1 MTHMDR
7 NPPALIADLGATNAR
22 FALVDADGIDAPLA
36 LRCAAYPDLFSA
48 ANDYLEKVA
57 PALRP
62 DRAAIAIACPITGD
76 YVEMTNH
83 AWSFSTAELKES
95 LALDRLDVVNDFT
108 AQALAIRHLT
118 DFDRVQI
125 GPGEPEA
132 GGPIAVL
139 GPGTGLGV
147 SGLVPSGADW
157 TPITGEGGHVTMC
170 AVNDRE
176 DDVMRR
182 LRQRFN
188 HVSAERVLSGMGLTN
203 LYEALAAI
211 DDIDV
216 PQRDPRE
223 VSDAAIASADEHAV
237 EAVAMFCAMLGTVA
251 GNLALTLGSTGGVYV
266 AGGIAPKLG
275 ERFLNSDFR
284 ERFEAKGR
292 FRDYLSPIPT
302 YLVTH
307 PTPAFLGLRSM
318 LEDPAQG

>member
-1 MTHMDR
+1 MPR

-22 FALVDADGIDAPLA
+22 FALVDDQGIHDPMA
-36 LRCAAYPDLFSA
+36 LRCAAYPDLYSA
-48 ANDYLEKVA
+48 ATAYLEQTAPSVA
-57 PALRP
+57 P
-62 DRAAIAIACPITGD
+62 DRGAIAIACPIIGD

-83 AWSFSTAELKES
+83 AWSFSTAELTAKLGME
-95 LALDRLDVVNDFT
+95 RLDVVNDFT

-118 DFDRVQI
+118 EDDRLQI
-125 GPGEPEA
+125 GAGEPDPDGA
-132 GGPIAVL
+132 IAVL

-147 SGLVPSGADW
+147 SGLVRAGDDW
-157 TPITGEGGHVTMC
+157 TPVVGEGGHVTMC

-176 DDVMRR
+176 GDVMRR
-182 LRQRFN
+182 LRLRFN

-203 LYEALAAI
+203 LYETLAAI
-211 DDIDV
+211 DEVDV

-223 VSDAAIASADEHAV
+223 VSEAALAHAEEHAV
-237 EAVAMFCAMLGTVA
+237 EAVEMFCAMLGTVA

-275 ERFLNSDFR
+275 ALFLKSDFR

-292 FRDYLSPIPT
+292 FRDYLAPIPT

-318 LEDPAQG
+318 LEDPAKG